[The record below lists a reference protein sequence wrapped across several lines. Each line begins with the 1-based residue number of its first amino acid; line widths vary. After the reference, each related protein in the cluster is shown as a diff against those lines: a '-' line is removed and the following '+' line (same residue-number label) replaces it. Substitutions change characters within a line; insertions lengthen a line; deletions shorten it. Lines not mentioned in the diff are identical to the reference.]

1 MKVLH
6 IVFGIVMFGLVVNL
20 IRALAAG
27 GDGLKSSIISLSV
40 IGFIWAIVGTADYRI
55 KHKNYA
61 DKDNN
66 ADNSDGKK
74 E

>member
-20 IRALAAG
+20 IRALASG

-40 IGFIWAIVGTADYRI
+40 IGFIWAIVGIADYRI

-61 DKDNN
+61 PKDTP
-66 ADNSDGKK
+66 DDDKK